1 MGWDDLIST
10 HSESRSRSR
19 VHILSNKSFSNDDS
33 TVETSAMNLSTANNS
48 DNSNVLKGL
57 TSRKSPKK

>member
-33 TVETSAMNLSTANNS
+33 TIETSAMNLSAMHNS
-48 DNSNVLKGL
+48 DNTNVLKAL
-57 TSRKSPKK
+57 NSRRNAK